1 MDFQCLQNA
10 FVPIILFS
18 QETLLYP
25 DTLDVV
31 ILV

>member
-1 MDFQCLQNA
+1 MDFQYLQNA